1 MARFFIDRPIFAWVI
16 AIVIMLAGAMSITQ
30 LPLEQY
36 PDIAPPT
43 VKIAATYTG
52 ASAKTV
58 EDSVT
63 QVIEQQMTGIDKLT
77 YMSASSSSAGSASI
91 NLTFEAGTDPDVAQM
106 QVQNKLQQVESRLPA
121 SVQSEG
127 LTVTKGGS
135 DFLMIAALASDNPS
149 VTGTQIGD
157 YISSTLLDSIS
168 RIDGVGEVKT
178 LGSGYAM
185 RIWLDPALLQK
196 YALMPSDVTTALE
209 AQNTEV
215 SAGQLGALPAVASQQ
230 LNATISA
237 RSKLQTAEEFRNVVV
252 KSTST
257 GAVVLLGDV
266 ATVELGSDSYDVNS
280 ALNGKPAAA
289 MGVQLATGANALQ
302 VGEAVKAKLAELE
315 PYYPSEMQLKN
326 VIAYDTTPFVSLSIE
341 EVVKSLGE
349 AIVLVVLIMFL
360 FLQNFRATLIPA
372 ITVPVVLLGTFGV
385 LAVFGYSINTLTM
398 FAMVLAIGL
407 LVDDAIVVVENVER
421 VMSEKGLSP
430 LEATRQSMDEITS
443 ALIGIAL
450 VLSAVF
456 IPMAFF
462 SGSTGIIYRQFSVT
476 IVSAMV
482 LSVLV
487 AMTLTPALCATLLK
501 PVDGKGHGPQ
511 SGFFGW
517 FNRSF
522 ERSAAA
528 YEKLVGGILRR
539 GGRSLVIYALVVAA
553 MAVGY
558 AKLPTSFLPDEDQ
571 GILMAQV
578 QLPVGATD
586 DRTQAVLKQ
595 FESYMLEQPEVEAMI
610 SISGLGMGG
619 NSQNSARAFIR
630 LKDWS
635 ERSGA
640 GQDSASIAQRA
651 TLALSSIG
659 DANVFVMQ
667 PPAVRGLGQSS
678 GFDLQLKDLA
688 GLGHEALVAAREQ
701 FIQLASQDPRLQG
714 VRSNGLDDTPQLK
727 VSIDDRKAGALS
739 LTTSDINATLSTAL
753 GGTYVNDFLNQGR
766 VKKVYV
772 QGEASA
778 RMQAADLD
786 HWFVR
791 NSNDEMVPFS
801 SFASSSWSYGSP
813 LLERY
818 NGSSSLEVVG
828 DPAPGVSSGVA
839 MDAVESII
847 KQLPEGISYEW
858 TGQSYQLRLSG
869 SQAPLLYAIS
879 VLFVF
884 LCLAALYESWSVPF
898 SVMLVVPLGVVGAV
912 LATRFSGLS
921 NDVYF
926 QVGLLTT
933 VGLAAKNA
941 ILIVEF
947 AKHLQEQG
955 NSLVDA
961 TLIAVRQRLRPILMT
976 SLAFMFGVLP
986 LAISSGAGSA
996 GRQAIGTGV
1005 LGGMFSATVLGIFF
1019 VPLFFV
1025 MIRRRFSRVP
1035 QAQASTTTDRTGE
1048 ACVAFIG
1055 RCWPF
1060 SRCWAAVSIWR
1071 LSTSA
1076 RKHR

>member
-16 AIVIMLAGAMSITQ
+16 AIVIMLGGGLSINQ

-43 VKIAATYTG
+43 VRISATYTG

-63 QVIEQQMTGIDKLT
+63 QVIEQQMKGLDNLT

-91 NLTFEAGTDPDVAQM
+91 SLTFAAGTDPDVAQM
-106 QVQNKLQQVESRLPA
+106 QVQNKLQQAESRLPQ

-168 RIDGVGEVKT
+168 RIDGVGDVQT

-185 RIWLDPALLQK
+185 RIWLDPALLEK
-196 YALMPSDVTTALE
+196 YALMPSDVSTALE

-215 SAGQLGALPAVASQQ
+215 SAGQLGALPAVKGLQ

-237 RSKLQTAEEFRNVVV
+237 RSKLQTAEDFRNVVV
-252 KSTST
+252 KSSSD

-266 ATVELGSDSYDVNS
+266 ARVELGSESYDVNS

-289 MGVQLATGANALQ
+289 MGVQLAAGANALE
-302 VGEAVKAKLAELE
+302 VGEAVKAKLHELE
-315 PYYPSEMQLKN
+315 PFYPTEMQLKN

-360 FLQNFRATLIPA
+360 FLQNLRATLIPA

-385 LAVFGYSINTLTM
+385 LALFGYSINTLTM

-421 VMSEKGLSP
+421 VMAEQGLSAR
-430 LEATRQSMDEITS
+430 EATRQSMDEITS
-443 ALIGIAL
+443 ALIGITL

-462 SGSTGIIYRQFSVT
+462 GGSTGIIYRQFSVT

-482 LSVLV
+482 LSVVV
-487 AMTLTPALCATLLK
+487 AMTLTPALCASLLK
-501 PVDGKGHGPQ
+501 PAGGQGHGAQ
-511 SGFFGW
+511 RGFFGW

-522 ERSAAA
+522 ERCSNA
-528 YEKLVGGILRR
+528 YERSVGGVLQRS
-539 GGRSLVIYALVVAA
+539 GRSLLVYAVVAVA

-558 AKLPTSFLPDEDQ
+558 ASLPSSFLPDEDQ
-571 GILMAQV
+571 GILMAQI

-586 DRTQAVLKQ
+586 SRTQAVLKQ
-595 FESYMLEQPEVEAMI
+595 FESYMLKQPEIEAMI

-619 NSQNSARAFIR
+619 NSQNTARAFIR

-635 ERSGA
+635 ERTGS
-640 GQDSASIAQRA
+640 GQDAASIAERA
-651 TLALSSIG
+651 TLALGSIG
-659 DANVFVMQ
+659 DASVFVMQ

-688 GLGHEALVAAREQ
+688 GLGHDALVAAREQ
-701 FIQLASQDPRLQG
+701 FLALARQDSRLLG
-714 VRSNGLDDTPQLK
+714 VRSNGLDDAPQLK
-727 VSIDDRKAGALS
+727 ISIDDRKAGALS
-739 LTTSDINATLSTAL
+739 LSTSDINATLSTAL
-753 GGTYVNDFLNQGR
+753 GGSYVNDFLNQGR

-772 QGEASA
+772 QGEAST
-778 RMQAADLD
+778 RMQAADLE

-791 NSNDEMVPFS
+791 NSKDEMVPFS
-801 SFASSSWSYGSP
+801 SFATSAWGYGSP

-818 NGSSSLEVVG
+818 NGTSSLEVVG

-839 MDAVESII
+839 MDAVEAIV
-847 KQLPEGISYEW
+847 KQLPEGIGYEW

-869 SQAPLLYAIS
+869 SQAPLLYAVS

-898 SVMLVVPLGVVGAV
+898 SVILVVPLGIVGAV
-912 LATRFSGLS
+912 WATRLTGLS

-955 NSLVDA
+955 NSLREA

-986 LAISSGAGSA
+986 LALSSGAGSA

-1025 MIRRRFSRVP
+1025 LIRRRFGRVDTAD
-1035 QAQASTTTDRTGE
+1035 QTVQKGDA
-1048 ACVAFIG
+1048 
-1055 RCWPF
+1055 
-1060 SRCWAAVSIWR
+1060 
-1071 LSTSA
+1071 
-1076 RKHR
+1076 

>member
-1035 QAQASTTTDRTGE
+1035 QAQASTTTDHTGE
-1048 ACVAFIG
+1048 A
-1055 RCWPF
+1055 
-1060 SRCWAAVSIWR
+1060 
-1071 LSTSA
+1071 
-1076 RKHR
+1076 

>member
-1 MARFFIDRPIFAWVI
+1 MAQFFIDRPIFAWVI
-16 AIVIMLAGAMSITQ
+16 AIVIMLGGSLSISQ

-43 VKIAATYTG
+43 VKISATYTG

-63 QVIEQQMTGIDKLT
+63 QVIEQQMKGLDNLT
-77 YMSASSSSAGSASI
+77 YMSANSSSAGSASI
-91 NLTFEAGTDPDVAQM
+91 SLTFTAGTDPDVAQM
-106 QVQNKLQQVESRLPA
+106 QVQNKLQQAESRLPQ

-135 DFLMIAALASDNPS
+135 DFLMIVALASDDPS

-157 YISSTLLDSIS
+157 YISTTLLDSIS
-168 RIDGVGEVKT
+168 RIDGVGDVQA

-185 RIWLDPALLQK
+185 RIWLDPALLEK
-196 YALMPSDVTTALE
+196 YALMPSDVSSALE

-215 SAGQLGALPAVASQQ
+215 SAGQLGALPAIKGQQ

-237 RSKLQTAEEFRNVVV
+237 RSKLQTVEEFRNVVV
-252 KSTST
+252 KSSSD
-257 GAVVLLGDV
+257 GAVVLLGDI
-266 ATVELGSDSYDVNS
+266 ATLELGSESYDISS

-289 MGVQLATGANALQ
+289 MGVQLAAGANALS
-302 VGEAVKAKLAELE
+302 VGKAVKAKLKEME
-315 PYYPSEMQLKN
+315 PFYPTEMQLKN

-341 EVVKSLGE
+341 EVVKALGE

-360 FLQNFRATLIPA
+360 FLQNLRATLIPA

-385 LAVFGYSINTLTM
+385 LAMFGYSINTLTM

-421 VMSEKGLSP
+421 LMGEGLSP
-430 LEATRQSMDEITS
+430 VAATRQSMREISS
-443 ALIGIAL
+443 ALVGITL

-462 SGSTGIIYRQFSVT
+462 GGSTGIIYRQFSVT

-487 AMTLTPALCATLLK
+487 AMTLTPALCASLLK
-501 PVDGKGHGPQ
+501 TRDGRGHGAQ
-511 SGFFGW
+511 HGFFGW
-517 FNRSF
+517 FNRTF
-522 ERSAAA
+522 ERASAG
-528 YEKLVGGILRR
+528 YERWVGVVLRR
-539 GGRSLVIYALVVAA
+539 WGRSLLLYGAVLVV

-558 AKLPTSFLPDEDQ
+558 MSLPTSFLPDEDQ
-571 GILMAQV
+571 GILMAQI

-586 DRTQAVLKQ
+586 SRTQAVIKQ
-595 FESYMLEQPEVEAMI
+595 FEDYILKQPEVEAMI

-619 NSQNSARAFIR
+619 NSQNTARAFIR
-630 LKDWS
+630 LKDWD
-635 ERSGA
+635 ERGGPGQGA
-640 GQDSASIAQRA
+640 AAIAQRA
-651 TLALSSIG
+651 TMALSSIG
-659 DANVFVMQ
+659 DADAFVMQ
-667 PPAVRGLGQSS
+667 PPTVRGLGQSS

-688 GLGHEALVAAREQ
+688 GLGHDALVAAREQ
-701 FIQLASQDPRLQG
+701 FLELARKDPRLLG
-714 VRSNGLDDTPQLK
+714 VRSNGLDDAPQLK

-739 LTTSDINATLSTAL
+739 LSTSDINTTLSTAL

-772 QGEASA
+772 QGQASA

-791 NSNDEMVPFS
+791 NSSNEMVPFS
-801 SFASSSWSYGSP
+801 SFASSTWSYGSP

-818 NGSSSLEVVG
+818 NGNASLEIVG
-828 DPAPGVSSGVA
+828 DPAPGVSSGDA
-839 MDAVESII
+839 MDAVEAIVR
-847 KQLPEGISYEW
+847 QLPQGIGYEW

-869 SQAPLLYAIS
+869 SQAPLLYALS

-898 SVMLVVPLGVVGAV
+898 SVILVVPLGVIGAV
-912 LATRFSGLS
+912 LATRVAGLS

-955 NSLVDA
+955 NSLIDA

-986 LAISSGAGSA
+986 LALSSGAGSA

-1025 MIRRRFSRVP
+1025 LIRRRFGSER
-1035 QAQASTTTDRTGE
+1035 STRQSAPTGD
-1048 ACVAFIG
+1048 A
-1055 RCWPF
+1055 
-1060 SRCWAAVSIWR
+1060 
-1071 LSTSA
+1071 
-1076 RKHR
+1076 

>member
-1 MARFFIDRPIFAWVI
+1 MAHFFIDRPIFAWVI
-16 AIVIMLAGAMSITQ
+16 AIVIMLGGSLSISQ

-43 VKIAATYTG
+43 VKISATYTG

-63 QVIEQQMTGIDKLT
+63 QVIEQQMKGLDNLT

-91 NLTFEAGTDPDVAQM
+91 SLTFTAGTDPDVAQM
-106 QVQNKLQQVESRLPA
+106 QVQNKLQQAESRLPQ

-135 DFLMIAALASDNPS
+135 DFLMIVALASDDPS

-157 YISSTLLDSIS
+157 YISTTLLDSIS
-168 RIDGVGEVKT
+168 RIDGVGDVQT

-185 RIWLDPALLQK
+185 RIWLDPALLEK
-196 YALMPSDVTTALE
+196 YALMPSDISSALE

-215 SAGQLGALPAVASQQ
+215 SAGQLGALPAIKGQQ

-237 RSKLQTAEEFRNVVV
+237 RSKLQTVDEFRKVVV
-252 KSTST
+252 KSNSD

-266 ATVELGSDSYDVNS
+266 ATLELGSESYDIS
-280 ALNGKPAAA
+280 TALNGKPAAA
-289 MGVQLATGANALQ
+289 MGVQLAAGANALN
-302 VGEAVKAKLAELE
+302 VGKAVKAKLKEME
-315 PYYPSEMQLKN
+315 PFYPTEMQLKN

-341 EVVKSLGE
+341 EVVKALGE

-360 FLQNFRATLIPA
+360 FLQSLRATLIPA

-385 LAVFGYSINTLTM
+385 LALFGYSINTLTM

-421 VMSEKGLSP
+421 LMGEGLSP
-430 LEATRQSMDEITS
+430 VAATRQSMREIS
-443 ALIGIAL
+443 GALVGITL

-462 SGSTGIIYRQFSVT
+462 GGSTGIIYRQFSVT

-501 PVDGKGHGPQ
+501 ARIGKGHGAQ
-511 SGFFGW
+511 HGFFGW
-517 FNRSF
+517 FNRTF
-522 ERSAAA
+522 ERASAG
-528 YEKLVGGILRR
+528 YERWVGVVLRR
-539 GGRSLVIYALVVAA
+539 WGRSLLLYGLVLVV

-558 AKLPTSFLPDEDQ
+558 VSLATSFLPDEDQ
-571 GILMAQV
+571 GILLAQI

-586 DRTQAVLKQ
+586 SRTQEVIKQ
-595 FESYMLEQPEVEAMI
+595 FEDYILQQPEVEAMI

-619 NSQNSARAFIR
+619 NSQNTARAFIR

-635 ERSGA
+635 ERGGSGQGA
-640 GQDSASIAQRA
+640 AAIAQRA

-659 DANVFVMQ
+659 DADAFVMQ
-667 PPAVRGLGQSS
+667 PPTVRGLGQSS
-678 GFDLQLKDLA
+678 GFDLQLKDLG
-688 GLGHEALVAAREQ
+688 GLGHDALVAAREQ
-701 FIQLASQDPRLQG
+701 FLELARKDARLLG
-714 VRSNGLDDTPQLK
+714 VRSNGLDDAPQLK

-739 LTTSDINATLSTAL
+739 LSTSDINSTLATAL

-772 QGEASA
+772 QGQASS

-791 NSNDEMVPFS
+791 NSNNEMVPFS
-801 SFASSSWSYGSP
+801 SFASSTWGYGSP

-818 NGSSSLEVVG
+818 NGNASLEIVG
-828 DPAPGVSSGVA
+828 DPAPGVSSGDA
-839 MDAVESII
+839 MAAVEAIVR
-847 KQLPEGISYEW
+847 QLPQGIGYEW

-869 SQAPLLYAIS
+869 SQAPLLYGIS

-898 SVMLVVPLGVVGAV
+898 SVILVVPLGVIGAV
-912 LATRFSGLS
+912 LATRVAGLS

-955 NSLVDA
+955 SSVIDA
-961 TLIAVRQRLRPILMT
+961 TLVAVRQRLRPILMT

-986 LAISSGAGSA
+986 LALSTGAGSA

-1025 MIRRRFSRVP
+1025 LIRGRFGRVRSANQSAP
-1035 QAQASTTTDRTGE
+1035 TGD
-1048 ACVAFIG
+1048 A
-1055 RCWPF
+1055 
-1060 SRCWAAVSIWR
+1060 
-1071 LSTSA
+1071 
-1076 RKHR
+1076 

>member
-1 MARFFIDRPIFAWVI
+1 MAHFFIDRPIFAWVI
-16 AIVIMLAGAMSITQ
+16 SIVIMLGGSLSISQ

-43 VKIAATYTG
+43 VKISATYTG

-63 QVIEQQMTGIDKLT
+63 QVIEQQMKGLDNLT
-77 YMSASSSSAGSASI
+77 YMSATSSSAGSASI
-91 NLTFEAGTDPDVAQM
+91 SLTFTAGTDPDVAQM
-106 QVQNKLQQVESRLPA
+106 QVQNKLQQAESRLPQ

-135 DFLMIAALASDNPS
+135 DFLMIVALASDDPS

-157 YISSTLLDSIS
+157 YISTTLLDSIS
-168 RIDGVGEVKT
+168 RIDGVGDVQT
-178 LGSGYAM
+178 LGAGYAM
-185 RIWLDPALLQK
+185 RIWLDPALLEK
-196 YALMPSDVTTALE
+196 YALMPSDVSSALE

-215 SAGQLGALPAVASQQ
+215 SAGQLGALPAIKGQQ

-237 RSKLQTAEEFRNVVV
+237 RSKLQTVEAFRDVVV
-252 KSTST
+252 KSSSD
-257 GAVVLLGDV
+257 GAVVLLGDI
-266 ATVELGSDSYDVNS
+266 ATLELGSESYDIS
-280 ALNGKPAAA
+280 TALNGKPAAA
-289 MGVQLATGANALQ
+289 MGVQLAAGANALN
-302 VGEAVKAKLAELE
+302 VGKAVKAKLKEME
-315 PYYPSEMQLKN
+315 PFYPTEMQLKN

-341 EVVKSLGE
+341 EVVKALGE

-360 FLQNFRATLIPA
+360 FLQNLRATLIPA

-385 LAVFGYSINTLTM
+385 LAMFGYSINTLTM

-421 VMSEKGLSP
+421 LMGEGLSP
-430 LEATRQSMDEITS
+430 VAATRQSMREIS
-443 ALIGIAL
+443 GALVGITL

-462 SGSTGIIYRQFSVT
+462 GGSTGIIYRQFSVT

-487 AMTLTPALCATLLK
+487 AMTLTPALCASLLK
-501 PVDGKGHGPQ
+501 THDGQGHAAQ
-511 SGFFGW
+511 RGFFGG
-517 FNRSF
+517 FNRTF
-522 ERSAAA
+522 ERASAA
-528 YEKLVGGILRR
+528 YERWVGVVLRR
-539 GGRSLVIYALVVAA
+539 WVRSLLLYGGVLVV

-558 AKLPTSFLPDEDQ
+558 MSLATSFLPDEDQ
-571 GILMAQV
+571 GILLAQI

-586 DRTQAVLKQ
+586 SRTQAVIKQ
-595 FESYMLEQPEVEAMI
+595 FEDYILKQPEVEAMI

-619 NSQNSARAFIR
+619 NSQNTARAFIR
-630 LKDWS
+630 LKDWD
-635 ERSGA
+635 ERGGPGQGA
-640 GQDSASIAQRA
+640 AAIAQRA
-651 TLALSSIG
+651 TLALASIG
-659 DANVFVMQ
+659 DADAFVMQ
-667 PPAVRGLGQSS
+667 PPTVRGLGQSS

-688 GLGHEALVAAREQ
+688 GLGHDALVAAREQ
-701 FIQLASQDPRLQG
+701 FLELARKDPRLLG
-714 VRSNGLDDTPQLK
+714 VRSNGLDDAPQLK

-739 LTTSDINATLSTAL
+739 LSTSDINTTLSTAL

-772 QGEASA
+772 QGQASA

-791 NSNDEMVPFS
+791 NSNNEMVPFS
-801 SFASSSWSYGSP
+801 SFASSTWSYGSP

-818 NGSSSLEVVG
+818 NGNASLEIVG
-828 DPAPGVSSGVA
+828 DPAPGVSSGDA
-839 MDAVESII
+839 MDAVEAIVR
-847 KQLPEGISYEW
+847 QLPQGIGYEW

-869 SQAPLLYAIS
+869 SQAPLLYALS

-898 SVMLVVPLGVVGAV
+898 SVILVVPLGVIGAV
-912 LATRFSGLS
+912 LATRVAGLS

-955 NSLVDA
+955 NSLIDA

-986 LAISSGAGSA
+986 LALSTGAGSA

-1025 MIRRRFSRVP
+1025 LIRRRF
-1035 QAQASTTTDRTGE
+1035 
-1048 ACVAFIG
+1048 G
-1055 RCWPF
+1055 RE
-1060 SRCWAAVSIWR
+1060 R
-1071 LSTSA
+1071 SA
-1076 RKHR
+1076 RQSAPTGDA

>member
-16 AIVIMLAGAMSITQ
+16 AIVIMLGGALSISQ

-43 VKIAATYTG
+43 VRISATYTG

-63 QVIEQQMTGIDKLT
+63 QVIEQQMKGLDNLT

-91 NLTFEAGTDPDVAQM
+91 SLTFGAGTDPDVAQM
-106 QVQNKLQQVESRLPA
+106 QVQNKLQQAESRLPQ

-168 RIDGVGEVKT
+168 RIDGVGDVQT

-185 RIWLDPALLQK
+185 RIWLDPALLEK
-196 YALMPSDVTTALE
+196 YALMPSDVSTALE

-215 SAGQLGALPAVASQQ
+215 SAGQLGALPAVKGQQ

-252 KSTST
+252 KSGSD

-266 ATVELGSDSYDVNS
+266 ASVELGSESYDINS

-289 MGVQLATGANALQ
+289 MGVQLAAGANALE
-302 VGEAVKAKLAELE
+302 VGEAVKAKLKELA
-315 PYYPSEMQLKN
+315 PFYPTEMQLKN

-360 FLQNFRATLIPA
+360 FLQNLRATLIPA

-385 LAVFGYSINTLTM
+385 LALFGYSINTLTM

-421 VMSEKGLSP
+421 VMSEQGLSA
-430 LEATRQSMDEITS
+430 LAATRQSMDEITS
-443 ALIGIAL
+443 ALVGIAL

-462 SGSTGIIYRQFSVT
+462 GGSTGIIYRQFSVT

-482 LSVLV
+482 LSVVV

-501 PVDGKGHGPQ
+501 PGHAVQ
-511 SGFFGW
+511 RGFFGW

-522 ERSAAA
+522 ERCSSA
-528 YEKLVGGILRR
+528 YEALVGAVLQRSR
-539 GGRSLVIYALVVAA
+539 RSLVVYVLIAAA
-553 MAVGY
+553 MAAGY
-558 AKLPTSFLPDEDQ
+558 ASLPTSFLPDEDQ
-571 GILMAQV
+571 GILMAQI

-586 DRTQAVLKQ
+586 SRTQAVLQQ
-595 FESYMLEQPEVEAMI
+595 FEAYMLKQPEVEAMI

-619 NSQNSARAFIR
+619 NSQNTARAFIR

-635 ERSGA
+635 ERSDDA
-640 GQDSASIAQRA
+640 ATIAQRA
-651 TLALSSIG
+651 TLALASIG
-659 DANVFVMQ
+659 DADVFVMQ

-688 GLGHEALVAAREQ
+688 GLGHDALVAAREQ
-701 FIQLASQDPRLQG
+701 FIALARQDPRLLG
-714 VRSNGLDDTPQLK
+714 VRSNGLDDAPQLK
-727 VSIDDRKAGALS
+727 ISIDDHKAGALS
-739 LTTSDINATLSTAL
+739 LSTSDINSTLSTAL

-772 QGEASA
+772 QGEAGT

-801 SFASSSWSYGSP
+801 SFASSAWSYGSP

-818 NGSSSLEVVG
+818 NGTSSLEVVG
-828 DPAPGVSSGVA
+828 DPAPGVSSGAA
-839 MDAVESII
+839 MDAVEAIAR
-847 KQLPEGISYEW
+847 QLPDGIGYEW

-869 SQAPLLYAIS
+869 SQAPLLYAVSI
-879 VLFVF
+879 LFVF

-898 SVMLVVPLGVVGAV
+898 SVILVVPLGIVGAV
-912 LATRFSGLS
+912 WATRFTGLS

-955 NSLVDA
+955 NSLREA

-986 LAISSGAGSA
+986 LAVSSGAGSA
-996 GRQAIGTGV
+996 GRRAIGTGV

-1025 MIRRRFSRVP
+1025 LIRRRFGRV
-1035 QAQASTTTDRTGE
+1035 STTPIVEKGD
-1048 ACVAFIG
+1048 A
-1055 RCWPF
+1055 
-1060 SRCWAAVSIWR
+1060 
-1071 LSTSA
+1071 
-1076 RKHR
+1076 

>member
-16 AIVIMLAGAMSITQ
+16 AIVIMLGGALSISQ

-43 VKIAATYTG
+43 VRISATYTG

-63 QVIEQQMTGIDKLT
+63 QVIEQQMKGLDNLT

-91 NLTFEAGTDPDVAQM
+91 SLTFGAGTDPDVAQM
-106 QVQNKLQQVESRLPA
+106 QVQNKLQQAESRLPQ

-168 RIDGVGEVKT
+168 RIDGVGDVQT

-185 RIWLDPALLQK
+185 RIWLNPALLEK
-196 YALMPSDVTTALE
+196 YALMPSDVSAALE

-215 SAGQLGALPAVASQQ
+215 SAGQLGALPAVKGQQ

-237 RSKLQTAEEFRNVVV
+237 RSKLQTAEAFRNVVI
-252 KSTST
+252 KSSSD

-266 ATVELGSDSYDVNS
+266 ATVELGSESYDINS

-289 MGVQLATGANALQ
+289 MGVQLAAGANALD
-302 VGEAVKAKLAELE
+302 VGEAVKAKLKELA
-315 PYYPSEMQLKN
+315 PFYPTEMQLKN

-360 FLQNFRATLIPA
+360 FLQNLRATLIPA
-372 ITVPVVLLGTFGV
+372 ITVPVVLLGTLGV
-385 LAVFGYSINTLTM
+385 LALFGYSINTLTM

-421 VMSEKGLSP
+421 VMAEQGLSA
-430 LEATRQSMDEITS
+430 LAATRQSMDEITS
-443 ALIGIAL
+443 ALVGIAL

-462 SGSTGIIYRQFSVT
+462 GGSTGIIYRQFSVT

-482 LSVLV
+482 LSVVV

-501 PVDGKGHGPQ
+501 PGHAVQ
-511 SGFFGW
+511 RGFFGW

-522 ERSAAA
+522 ERCSSA
-528 YEKLVGGILRR
+528 YEALVGAVLQRSR
-539 GGRSLVIYALVVAA
+539 PSLVVYALIAAA
-553 MAVGY
+553 MAAGY
-558 AKLPTSFLPDEDQ
+558 ASLPTSFLPDEDQ
-571 GILMAQV
+571 GILMAQI

-586 DRTQAVLKQ
+586 SRTQAVLHQ
-595 FESYMLEQPEVEAMI
+595 FEQYMLKQPEVEAMI

-619 NSQNSARAFIR
+619 NSQNTARAFIR

-635 ERSGA
+635 ERSDDA
-640 GQDSASIAQRA
+640 ATIAQRA
-651 TLALSSIG
+651 TLALASIC
-659 DANVFVMQ
+659 DADVFVMQ

-688 GLGHEALVAAREQ
+688 GLGHDALVAAREQ
-701 FIQLASQDPRLQG
+701 FIALARQDPRLLG
-714 VRSNGLDDTPQLK
+714 VRSNGLDDAPQLK
-727 VSIDDRKAGALS
+727 ISIDDRKAGALS
-739 LTTSDINATLSTAL
+739 LSTSDINSTLSTAL

-772 QGEASA
+772 QGDAST

-801 SFASSSWSYGSP
+801 SFASSAWSYGSP

-818 NGSSSLEVVG
+818 NGTSSLEVVG
-828 DPAPGVSSGVA
+828 DPAPGVSSGAA
-839 MDAVESII
+839 MDAVEAIAR
-847 KQLPEGISYEW
+847 QLPDGIGYEW

-869 SQAPLLYAIS
+869 SQAPLLYAVSI
-879 VLFVF
+879 LFVF

-898 SVMLVVPLGVVGAV
+898 SVILVVPLGIVGAV
-912 LATRFSGLS
+912 LATRLTGLS

-955 NSLVDA
+955 NSLREA

-986 LAISSGAGSA
+986 LAVSSGAGSA
-996 GRQAIGTGV
+996 GRRAIGTGV

-1025 MIRRRFSRVP
+1025 LIRRRFGRV
-1035 QAQASTTTDRTGE
+1035 STTPTVEKGD
-1048 ACVAFIG
+1048 A
-1055 RCWPF
+1055 
-1060 SRCWAAVSIWR
+1060 
-1071 LSTSA
+1071 
-1076 RKHR
+1076 

>member
-16 AIVIMLAGAMSITQ
+16 AIVIMLAGALSITQ

-106 QVQNKLQQVESRLPA
+106 QVQNKLQQVESRLPS

-168 RIDGVGEVKT
+168 RIDGVGEVKAM
-178 LGSGYAM
+178 GSGYAM

-196 YALMPSDVTTALE
+196 YSLMPSDVTTALE

-230 LNATISA
+230 LNATITA

-252 KSTST
+252 KSNSA
-257 GAVVLLGDV
+257 GAVVLLGEV

-280 ALNGKPAAA
+280 ALNGKPSAA
-289 MGVQLATGANALQ
+289 MGVQLATGANALE

-385 LAVFGYSINTLTM
+385 LAIFGYSINTLTM

-517 FNRSF
+517 FNRTF
-522 ERSAAA
+522 ERGAQA
-528 YEKLVGGILRR
+528 YQRVVGKILQRS
-539 GGRSLVIYALVVAA
+539 GRSLMVYVLVVAA

-558 AKLPTSFLPDEDQ
+558 TKLPTSFLPDEDQ
-571 GILMAQV
+571 GILMAQM

-595 FESYMLEQPEVEAMI
+595 FESYILQQPEVEAMI
-610 SISGLGMGG
+610 SISGMGMGG

-635 ERSGA
+635 ERTGA

-651 TLALSSIG
+651 TQALSSIG
-659 DANVFVMQ
+659 DADVFVMQ

-678 GFDLQLKDLA
+678 GFDLQLKDVA

-701 FIQLASQDPRLQG
+701 LIELARQDPRLQG

-727 VSIDDRKAGALS
+727 VTIDDRKAGALS
-739 LTTSDINATLSTAL
+739 LTTSDINTTLSTAL
-753 GGTYVNDFLNQGR
+753 GGSYVNDFLNQGR

-772 QGEASA
+772 QGQASS
-778 RMQAADLD
+778 RMQADDLD

-801 SFASSSWSYGSP
+801 SFASSSWTSGSP

-955 NSLVDA
+955 NSLIDA

-986 LAISSGAGSA
+986 LAMSSGAGSA

-1025 MIRRRFSRVP
+1025 LIRRRFSRV
-1035 QAQASTTTDRTGE
+1035 STPTTDRTGE
-1048 ACVAFIG
+1048 A
-1055 RCWPF
+1055 
-1060 SRCWAAVSIWR
+1060 
-1071 LSTSA
+1071 
-1076 RKHR
+1076 

>member
-16 AIVIMLAGAMSITQ
+16 AIVIMLGGALSISQ

-43 VKIAATYTG
+43 VRISATYTG

-63 QVIEQQMTGIDKLT
+63 QVIEQQMKGLDNLT

-91 NLTFEAGTDPDVAQM
+91 SLTFAAGTDPDVAQM
-106 QVQNKLQQVESRLPA
+106 QVQNKLQQAESRLPQ
-121 SVQSEG
+121 SVQSQG

-135 DFLMIAALASDNPS
+135 DFLMIAALASDNES
-149 VTGTQIGD
+149 VTATQIGD

-168 RIDGVGEVKT
+168 RIDGVGDVQT

-185 RIWLDPALLQK
+185 RIWLDPAKLEK
-196 YALMPSDVTTALE
+196 YALMPSDISSALE

-215 SAGQLGALPAVASQQ
+215 SAGQLGALPAVAGQQ

-237 RSKLQTAEEFRNVVV
+237 RSKLQSAEEFRNVVV
-252 KSTST
+252 KSSSD

-266 ATVELGSDSYDVNS
+266 ARVELGSESYDVTS

-289 MGVQLATGANALQ
+289 MGVQLAAGANALS
-302 VGEAVKAKLAELE
+302 VGEAVKAKLKELE
-315 PYYPSEMQLKN
+315 PFYPSEMQLKN

-349 AIVLVVLIMFL
+349 AIVLVVLIMYL
-360 FLQNFRATLIPA
+360 FLQNLRATLIPA

-385 LAVFGYSINTLTM
+385 LALCGYSINTLTL

-421 VMSEKGLSP
+421 VMSEQGLSP
-430 LEATRQSMDEITS
+430 LEATRQSMAEITS

-462 SGSTGIIYRQFSVT
+462 AGSTGIIYRQFSVT

-501 PVDGKGHGPQ
+501 TSDAQGHGTR

-522 ERSAAA
+522 ERSAGR
-528 YEKLVGGILRR
+528 YQGLVDRILQR
-539 GGRSLVIYALVVAA
+539 GGRSLLLYGVILLV
-553 MAVGY
+553 MGVGY
-558 AKLPTSFLPDEDQ
+558 LNLPTSFLPDEDQ
-571 GILMAQV
+571 GMLMAQI

-586 DRTQAVLKQ
+586 SRTQAVTRQ
-595 FESYMLEQPEVEAMI
+595 FEQYLLEQPEVEALI
-610 SISGLGMGG
+610 SITGLGMGG
-619 NSQNSARAFIR
+619 NSQNTGRAFIK

-635 ERSGA
+635 LRTGQ
-640 GQDSASIAQRA
+640 GQDAASIAQRA
-651 TLALSSIG
+651 TQALASIG

-678 GFDLQLKDLA
+678 GFDLQLKDLG
-688 GLGHEALVAAREQ
+688 GLGHGALVAARER
-701 FIQLASQDPRLQG
+701 FIELAKQDPRLIG

-739 LTTSDINATLSTAL
+739 LSTSDINATLSTAL
-753 GGTYVNDFLNQGR
+753 GGSYVNDFLNQGR

-772 QGEASA
+772 QGEAEA

-801 SFASSSWSYGSP
+801 SFASSAWTQGSP

-818 NGSSSLEVVG
+818 NGNASLEVVG

-839 MDAVESII
+839 MDAVEAII
-847 KQLPEGISYEW
+847 RQLPEGIGYEW

-869 SQAPLLYAIS
+869 SQAPLLYGIS

-898 SVMLVVPLGVVGAV
+898 SVMLVVPLGVIGAV

-955 NSLVDA
+955 NSLREA

-986 LAISSGAGSA
+986 LALSSGAGSA

-1005 LGGMFSATVLGIFF
+1005 LGGMFSATLLGIFF

-1025 MIRRRFSRVP
+1025 LIRRRFSRVSGP
-1035 QAQASTTTDRTGE
+1035 QSNATKGDA
-1048 ACVAFIG
+1048 
-1055 RCWPF
+1055 
-1060 SRCWAAVSIWR
+1060 
-1071 LSTSA
+1071 
-1076 RKHR
+1076 